1 MSETV
6 DKLMEAFAGESQANR
21 TYLAYAKQAEKEGH
35 HNAARLF
42 RAVAEAETI
51 HAHKWLERAGKV
63 GTTAENL
70 AAAVAGETYEHR
82 TMYPDFAEVADAEGD
97 SRVARLFRMI
107 GEVEGIHSTLFA
119 DCLEKL
125 ATDSGELRF
134 YVCPVCGNV
143 ELERPDKC
151 HLCGVPGDKFVE
163 VA

>member
-51 HAHKWLERAGKV
+51 HAHKWLERAGRI
-63 GTTAENL
+63 GSTAENL
-70 AAAVAGETYEHR
+70 AAAVEGETYEHQ
-82 TMYPDFAEVADAEGD
+82 TMYPDFAAVADAEGKGG
-97 SRVARLFRMI
+97 VARLFRSVA
-107 GEVEGIHSTLFA
+107 EVEGIHSALFA

-125 ATDSGELRF
+125 ATDSGELHF

-151 HLCGVPGDKFVE
+151 RVCGVPGDTFVE